1 MDEFDVAI
9 ARGAQ
14 KGRQG
19 LGAED
24 GAVLASGATKGHREA
39 ISSVLRVGL
48 DRKGDEFPDW
58 LQEGFDFGLVCGH
71 ELGDR
76 LVSSCELAERL
87 DPEGIGKGAAVEH
100 ISAAVSLGIGRH
112 SALVGKRCYVDV
124 HEWILYQSPDRR
136 SPIGALAS
144 YQRPQWRCGGGG
156 GGGHQ

>member
-1 MDEFDVAI
+1 M
-9 ARGAQ
+9 
-14 KGRQG
+14 
-19 LGAED
+19 LGGVN
-24 GAVLASGATKGHREA
+24 GAVLASGAAKGHREA
-39 ISSVLRVGL
+39 ISAVLRVGL

-76 LVSSCELAERL
+76 LVSSRELAERL

-124 HEWILYQSPDRR
+124 HEWI
-136 SPIGALAS
+136 
-144 YQRPQWRCGGGG
+144 
-156 GGGHQ
+156 